1 MMKLHAYT
9 FTVYRYDAKDIIL
22 QSNLFKIR
30 RDYNIVLDSAFLEDE
45 RKLTRSMWQIEIN
58 F

>member
-9 FTVYRYDAKDIIL
+9 FTVYRYNAKDIIL

-45 RKLTRSMWQIEIN
+45 RKLTRSM
-58 F
+58 